1 MLIVV
6 IMVMVVRV
14 IAIVINYGSG
24 VDDDN
29 DDEDDDDDDDDD
41 DEDDDDDDEDDCG
54 VGDDVIVDVNGD
66 FLAISR
72 SNTKEEKVVS
82 GLLSYNKHLSFLHC
96 RISYPPK
103 LHQRLH
109 P

>member
-14 IAIVINYGSG
+14 IAIVINYGCG
-24 VDDDN
+24 CGDDN
-29 DDEDDDDDDDDD
+29 DDE
-41 DEDDDDDDEDDCG
+41 DDDDEDDCG
-54 VGDDVIVDVNGD
+54 VGDDVIVDVNGN

-72 SNTKEEKVVS
+72 LNTKEGKVASRV
-82 GLLSYNKHLSFLHC
+82 LPYNKHLSFLHY
-96 RISYPPK
+96 RISNLPK

-109 P
+109 PQGR

>member
-14 IAIVINYGSG
+14 IAIVINYGCG
-24 VDDDN
+24 VDDDD

-41 DEDDDDDDEDDCG
+41 DCG
-54 VGDDVIVDVNGD
+54 VGDDVIVNVNGD
-66 FLAISR
+66 FLVISR
-72 SNTKEEKVVS
+72 SNTKEGKVASRV
-82 GLLSYNKHLSFLHC
+82 LSYNKHLSFLHC
-96 RISYPPK
+96 RISNHPK

-109 P
+109 PQGR

>member
-14 IAIVINYGSG
+14 IAIVINYGCA
-24 VDDDN
+24 V
-29 DDEDDDDDDDDD
+29 DDDDD
-41 DEDDDDDDEDDCG
+41 DEDDDDDDCG

-66 FLAISR
+66 FLVISR
-72 SNTKEEKVVS
+72 SNTKEEKVASRV
-82 GLLSYNKHLSFLHC
+82 LSYNKHLSFLHC
-96 RISYPPK
+96 RISNHPK

-109 P
+109 PQGR

>member
-24 VDDDN
+24 V
-29 DDEDDDDDDDDD
+29 DDDDD

-72 SNTKEEKVVS
+72 SNTKEEKVAS
-82 GLLSYNKHLSFLHC
+82 GVLSYNKHLSFLHC

-109 P
+109 PQGR

>member
-24 VDDDN
+24 VDDD
-29 DDEDDDDDDDDD
+29 DD
-41 DEDDDDDDEDDCG
+41 DEDDGDDDEDDCG

-72 SNTKEEKVVS
+72 SNTKEEKVAS
-82 GLLSYNKHLSFLHC
+82 GVLSYNKHLSFLHC

-109 P
+109 PQGR

>member
-14 IAIVINYGSG
+14 IAIVINYGCG
-24 VDDDN
+24 VDDDD

-41 DEDDDDDDEDDCG
+41 DCG
-54 VGDDVIVDVNGD
+54 VGGDVIVDVNGD
-66 FLAISR
+66 FLVISR
-72 SNTKEEKVVS
+72 SNTKEGKVASRV
-82 GLLSYNKHLSFLHC
+82 LSYNKHLSFLHC
-96 RISYPPK
+96 RISNHPK

-109 P
+109 PQGR

>member
-14 IAIVINYGSG
+14 IAIVINYASG
-24 VDDDN
+24 V
-29 DDEDDDDDDDDD
+29 DDDDD
-41 DEDDDDDDEDDCG
+41 DEDDDDDDDEDDCG

-72 SNTKEEKVVS
+72 SNTKEEKVAS
-82 GLLSYNKHLSFLHC
+82 GVLSYNKHLSFLHC

-109 P
+109 PQGR

>member
-14 IAIVINYGSG
+14 IAIVINYASG
-24 VDDDN
+24 V
-29 DDEDDDDDDDDD
+29 DDDDD
-41 DEDDDDDDEDDCG
+41 DEDEDDDDEDDCG

-72 SNTKEEKVVS
+72 SNTKEGKVASRV
-82 GLLSYNKHLSFLHC
+82 LSYNKHLSFLHC

-109 P
+109 PQGR

>member
-14 IAIVINYGSG
+14 IAIVINYGCG

-29 DDEDDDDDDDDD
+29 DDEDDDDDDDD
-41 DEDDDDDDEDDCG
+41 EDDDDEDDCG
-54 VGDDVIVDVNGD
+54 VDDDVIVDVNGN

-72 SNTKEEKVVS
+72 SNTKEEKVASRV
-82 GLLSYNKHLSFLHC
+82 LSCNKHLSFLHC

-109 P
+109 PQGR

>member
-6 IMVMVVRV
+6 IMVMVGRV

-24 VDDDN
+24 V
-29 DDEDDDDDDDDD
+29 DDDDD

-72 SNTKEEKVVS
+72 SNTKEEKVAS
-82 GLLSYNKHLSFLHC
+82 GVLSYNKHLSFLHC

-109 P
+109 PQGR

>member
-24 VDDDN
+24 VDDDD
-29 DDEDDDDDDDDD
+29 DDEDDDDDDD
-41 DEDDDDDDEDDCG
+41 DDCG

-72 SNTKEEKVVS
+72 SNTKEEKVAS
-82 GLLSYNKHLSFLHC
+82 GVLSYNKHLSFLHC

-109 P
+109 PQGR

>member
-14 IAIVINYGSG
+14 IAIVINYGCG
-24 VDDDN
+24 V
-29 DDEDDDDDDDDD
+29 DDDDD
-41 DEDDDDDDEDDCG
+41 DEDDDDDDCG

-66 FLAISR
+66 FLVISR
-72 SNTKEEKVVS
+72 SNTKEGKVASRV
-82 GLLSYNKHLSFLHC
+82 LSYNKHLSFLHC
-96 RISYPPK
+96 RISNHPK

-109 P
+109 PQGR

>member
-14 IAIVINYGSG
+14 IAIVINNGCG
-24 VDDDN
+24 V
-29 DDEDDDDDDDDD
+29 DDDDD
-41 DEDDDDDDEDDCG
+41 DEDDDDDDDDCG

-66 FLAISR
+66 FLLISR
-72 SNTKEEKVVS
+72 SNTKEGKVASRV
-82 GLLSYNKHLSFLHC
+82 LPYNKHLSFLHC
-96 RISYPPK
+96 RVSNHPK

-109 P
+109 PQGR

>member
-6 IMVMVVRV
+6 IIVMVVRV
-14 IAIVINYGSG
+14 IAIVINYGWV

-41 DEDDDDDDEDDCG
+41 EDDDDEDDCG
-54 VGDDVIVDVNGD
+54 VGDDVIVDVNGN

-72 SNTKEEKVVS
+72 SNTKEEKVASRV
-82 GLLSYNKHLSFLHC
+82 LSYNKHLSFLHC

-109 P
+109 PQGR

>member
-6 IMVMVVRV
+6 IIVMVVRV
-14 IAIVINYGSG
+14 IAIVINYGCG
-24 VDDDN
+24 V
-29 DDEDDDDDDDDD
+29 DDDDD
-41 DEDDDDDDEDDCG
+41 DEDDDDDDDDDCG

-72 SNTKEEKVVS
+72 SNTKEGKVASRV
-82 GLLSYNKHLSFLHC
+82 LPYNKHLSFLHC
-96 RISYPPK
+96 RISNHPK

-109 P
+109 PQGR

>member
-14 IAIVINYGSG
+14 IAIVINYGCG
-24 VDDDN
+24 V
-29 DDEDDDDDDDDD
+29 DDDDD
-41 DEDDDDDDEDDCG
+41 DEDDDDDDCG

>member
-14 IAIVINYGSG
+14 IAIVINYGCG
-24 VDDDN
+24 V
-29 DDEDDDDDDDDD
+29 DDDDD
-41 DEDDDDDDEDDCG
+41 DEDDDDDDCG

-66 FLAISR
+66 FLVISR
-72 SNTKEEKVVS
+72 SSTKEGKVASHV
-82 GLLSYNKHLSFLHC
+82 LPYNKHLSFLHC
-96 RISYPPK
+96 RISNHPK

-109 P
+109 PQGR

>member
-14 IAIVINYGSG
+14 IAIVINYGCG
-24 VDDDN
+24 V
-29 DDEDDDDDDDDD
+29 DDDDD
-41 DEDDDDDDEDDCG
+41 DEDDDDDDDDDDCG

-66 FLAISR
+66 FLVISR
-72 SNTKEEKVVS
+72 SNTKEGKVASRV
-82 GLLSYNKHLSFLHC
+82 LSYNKHLSFLHC
-96 RISYPPK
+96 RISNHPK

-109 P
+109 PQGR

>member
-14 IAIVINYGSG
+14 IAIVINYGCG
-24 VDDDN
+24 V
-29 DDEDDDDDDDDD
+29 DDDDD
-41 DEDDDDDDEDDCG
+41 DEDDDDDDCG

-72 SNTKEEKVVS
+72 SNTKEEKVAS
-82 GLLSYNKHLSFLHC
+82 GVLSYNKHLSFLHC

-109 P
+109 PQGR

>member
-14 IAIVINYGSG
+14 IAIVINYGCG
-24 VDDDN
+24 V
-29 DDEDDDDDDDDD
+29 DDDDD
-41 DEDDDDDDEDDCG
+41 DEDDDDDDDDDDCG

-66 FLAISR
+66 FLVISR
-72 SNTKEEKVVS
+72 SNTKEGKVASRV
-82 GLLSYNKHLSFLHC
+82 LSYNKHLSFLHC
-96 RISYPPK
+96 RISNHPK

-109 P
+109 PQGH

>member
-14 IAIVINYGSG
+14 IAIVINYGCG
-24 VDDDN
+24 V
-29 DDEDDDDDDDDD
+29 DDDDD
-41 DEDDDDDDEDDCG
+41 DEDDDDDDCG

-66 FLAISR
+66 FLVISR
-72 SNTKEEKVVS
+72 SNTKEGKVASRV
-82 GLLSYNKHLSFLHC
+82 LPYNKHLSFLHC
-96 RISYPPK
+96 RVSNHPK

-109 P
+109 PQGR

>member
-14 IAIVINYGSG
+14 IAIVINYGCG
-24 VDDDN
+24 V
-29 DDEDDDDDDDDD
+29 DDDDD
-41 DEDDDDDDEDDCG
+41 DEDDDDDDDDDCG

-66 FLAISR
+66 FLVISR
-72 SNTKEEKVVS
+72 SNTKEGKVASRV
-82 GLLSYNKHLSFLHC
+82 LSYNKHLSFLHC
-96 RISYPPK
+96 RISNHPK

-109 P
+109 PQGR

>member
-14 IAIVINYGSG
+14 IAIAINYGCG
-24 VDDDN
+24 CGDDN
-29 DDEDDDDDDDDD
+29 DDE
-41 DEDDDDDDEDDCG
+41 DDDDEDDCG
-54 VGDDVIVDVNGD
+54 VGDDVIVDVNGN

-72 SNTKEEKVVS
+72 LNTKEGKVASRV
-82 GLLSYNKHLSFLHC
+82 LSYNKHLSFLHC

-109 P
+109 PQGR

>member
-14 IAIVINYGSG
+14 IAIVINNGCG

-29 DDEDDDDDDDDD
+29 DDEDDDDDD
-41 DEDDDDDDEDDCG
+41 EDDCG
-54 VGDDVIVDVNGD
+54 AGDDVIVDVNGN
-66 FLAISR
+66 FLVISR
-72 SNTKEEKVVS
+72 SNTKEGKVASRV
-82 GLLSYNKHLSFLHC
+82 LSYNKHLSFLHC

-109 P
+109 PQGR

>member
-14 IAIVINYGSG
+14 IAIVINYASG
-24 VDDDN
+24 V
-29 DDEDDDDDDDDD
+29 DDDDD
-41 DEDDDDDDEDDCG
+41 DEDEDDDDEDDCG
-54 VGDDVIVDVNGD
+54 VGDDVIVDVNGN

-72 SNTKEEKVVS
+72 SNTKEGKVASRV
-82 GLLSYNKHLSFLHC
+82 LSYNKHLSFLHC

-109 P
+109 PQGR

>member
-14 IAIVINYGSG
+14 IAIVINYGCG
-24 VDDDN
+24 V
-29 DDEDDDDDDDDD
+29 DDDDD
-41 DEDDDDDDEDDCG
+41 DEDDDDDDSG

-66 FLAISR
+66 FLVISR
-72 SNTKEEKVVS
+72 SNTKEGKVASRV
-82 GLLSYNKHLSFLHC
+82 LPYNKHLSFLHC
-96 RISYPPK
+96 RVSNHPK

-109 P
+109 PQGR

>member
-14 IAIVINYGSG
+14 IAIVINYGCG
-24 VDDDN
+24 V
-29 DDEDDDDDDDDD
+29 DDDDDDD
-41 DEDDDDDDEDDCG
+41 DDCG

-66 FLAISR
+66 FLVISR
-72 SNTKEEKVVS
+72 SNTKEGKVASRV
-82 GLLSYNKHLSFLHC
+82 LSYNKHLSFLHC
-96 RISYPPK
+96 RISNHPK

-109 P
+109 PQGR

>member
-24 VDDDN
+24 VDDDD
-29 DDEDDDDDDDDD
+29 DDED
-41 DEDDDDDDEDDCG
+41 DDDDDDEDDCG

-72 SNTKEEKVVS
+72 SNAKEEKVAS
-82 GLLSYNKHLSFLHC
+82 GVLSYNKHLSFLHC

-109 P
+109 PQGR